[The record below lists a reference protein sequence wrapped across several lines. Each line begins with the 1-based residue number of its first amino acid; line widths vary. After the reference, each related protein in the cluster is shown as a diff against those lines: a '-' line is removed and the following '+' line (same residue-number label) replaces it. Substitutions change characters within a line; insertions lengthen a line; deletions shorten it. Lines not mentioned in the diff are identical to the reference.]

1 MGVPRIVL
9 LLCLGVVSAHNW
21 LTSPARGNIGIA
33 GGNFNGWTSPPCPQ
47 KGERVHVQ
55 VAAGQRFPIEWA
67 SGHGYGSYTF
77 FVVLDAKDESNM
89 ISHTLESL
97 DEYLKQAPTP
107 ALNYMTDTWAMHS
120 AFPGSGPPGDSLV
133 KTPVTNTWFP
143 NGRPKTFRQHE
154 PGVTEV
160 YNKTIA
166 AVSRD
171 KRAKYTN
178 PSMPWIISV
187 HKFALHEDLPEQ
199 MDLAFIEIP
208 AGSPSGQYVVQYL
221 WNGYYDCV
229 DVNVLEQTSTD
240 MFGSAS
246 TESKMD
252 RVDHCVF
259 NMTLT
264 QTTDNKKPYA
274 LENVGCI
281 EVKAGESIQ
290 GCLDMCA
297 TSNYQYG
304 FECEALQVSP
314 VKLPTTARFKGMF
327 QGGTSHLPDLPA
339 TRCPISTFA
348 ETSSV
353 CYAVKVPSAPIVGP
367 PYKVVSD
374 TEDPVFYSTC
384 YRKPPSWRFAQPCPK
399 CTTPVL
405 KPSNQFGYTQDS
417 CISCRDMYANQSPLV
432 APTWVV
438 DKTSC
443 FSCDGTLG

>member
-1 MGVPRIVL
+1 MGVSRVV
-9 LLCLGVVSAHNW
+9 LLCLSVVSAHNW

-89 ISHTLESL
+89 ITHTLELL
-97 DEYLKQAPTP
+97 DKYLAEAPTP

-120 AFPGSGPPGDSLV
+120 AFPGSPGPADSLV
-133 KTPVTNTWFP
+133 KSPTVTDTFFAG
-143 NGRPKTFRQHE
+143 GRPANFRQE
-154 PGVTEV
+154 GTGITQV
-160 YNKTIA
+160 YNKTIE
-166 AVSRD
+166 AVKAD

-199 MDLAFIEIP
+199 MDLALMEIP
-208 AGSPSGQYVVQYL
+208 AGYPSGQYVVQYL

-229 DVNVLEQTSTD
+229 DVNVLEEQSTD
-240 MFGSAS
+240 IFGSAS

-259 NMTLT
+259 NMTLPGY
-264 QTTDNKKPYA
+264 Q
-274 LENVGCI
+274 LESVSCMEI
-281 EVKAGESIQ
+281 KAGESIQ
-290 GCLDMCA
+290 GCLEMCA
-297 TSNYQYG
+297 TANWTN
-304 FECEALQVSP
+304 FFNCKALQVSP
-314 VKLPTTARFKGMF
+314 LKLPETARFKGMF
-327 QGGTSHLPDLPA
+327 QGGTSHLPSFQTDK
-339 TRCPISTFA
+339 CPISTFA

-353 CYAVKVPSAPIVGP
+353 CYAVKVANAPIVGP

-374 TEDPVFYSTC
+374 PEDPVFYSTC
-384 YRKPPSWRFAQPCPK
+384 YRKPPSWSFKQKCPK

-405 KPSNQFGYTQDS
+405 TPSNQFGYTQDS
-417 CISCRDMYANQSPLV
+417 CISCRDMYTNMSPLV
-432 APTWVV
+432 APTWDV

-443 FSCDGTLG
+443 FACDGTLG